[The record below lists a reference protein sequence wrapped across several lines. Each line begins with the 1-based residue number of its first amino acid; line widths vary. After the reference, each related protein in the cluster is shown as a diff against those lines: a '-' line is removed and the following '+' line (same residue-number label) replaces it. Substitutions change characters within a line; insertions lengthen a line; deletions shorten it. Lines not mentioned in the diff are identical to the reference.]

1 MNLDR
6 DVVVVVNTVVREG
19 PPQRLARL
27 EPPFGDRPRCAVAEK
42 RMATT
47 TRMAWQA
54 ALLAA
59 TLAASLPHG
68 AVAAQG
74 AVPEIVR
81 AAVDPRPA
89 APGAAPGFAAIAP
102 AGPSPAA
109 LASAHDAGVAV
120 HSILHAAY
128 NAVVGL
134 AYSTL
139 DSFRYFSLK
148 VHEAIYETAYMLGT
162 NTVPVPRK
170 LIEDPVPVIAS
181 VGSSTA
187 AVAKPAEAPAPSQAI
202 VAPPAPPVRPVAL
215 LPAVTASVPPA
226 TEGEAGPI
234 DPGLLANFVY
244 DRGARRPDGSFF
256 VPKPLQ
262 RLFEVRT
269 AAVETADIPTT
280 TKLAGRI
287 VPDPNAHGR
296 VESSLLGR
304 IEPSADGLPVI
315 GDVVHKGQILAYVE
329 PAVGVVDRSQL
340 RREVAQLTTAI
351 RVETENLEILKQ
363 FSFVPFRDG
372 KIYQSEQRLA
382 GLRRERDALL
392 PMLKVRESLV
402 ASTDGVIST
411 STAVPGRIT
420 HPGEMVFDI
429 VNPKLLWIEA
439 SAPDPVTAEAA
450 SHVAVASALTP
461 EGQMMAVSF
470 VGSGLA
476 VQQQST
482 PLLFRIDNPPEGLRV
497 GRPVTVSVQSA
508 SQSTRGILLR
518 RDAITVGSDGIQEV
532 WEQIEPEIFLPHPV
546 RTQAHDG
553 QTVMVLDGL
562 TDGAHVVIRGV
573 NLMAQLQ

>member
-1 MNLDR
+1 MNLGQNLW
-6 DVVVVVNTVVREG
+6 VVVKTVIGEG
-19 PPQRLARL
+19 PLPLRASP
-27 EPPFGDRPRCAVAEK
+27 EPLVGNRTRRAVADK
-42 RMATT
+42 RMAGKTST
-47 TRMAWQA
+47 IWHA
-54 ALLAA
+54 ALLA
-59 TLAASLPHG
+59 T
-68 AVAAQG
+68 
-74 AVPEIVR
+74 
-81 AAVDPRPA
+81 
-89 APGAAPGFAAIAP
+89 
-102 AGPSPAA
+102 A
-109 LASAHDAGVAV
+109 LAVSAPQDAAAATPPASVREAGAMV
-120 HSILHAAY
+120 HTALNSAY
-128 NAVVGL
+128 DVVVGL
-134 AYSTL
+134 AYSTY
-139 DSFRYFSLK
+139 DSFRNFSLK
-148 VHEAIYETAYMLGT
+148 MHEAIYETAYMFGA
-162 NTVPVPRK
+162 NAVPVPRK
-170 LIEDPVPVIAS
+170 PIDDPLPVIAP
-181 VGSSTA
+181 VAGTA
-187 AVAKPAEAPAPSQAI
+187 SAPSKPPAAPAPAPLAAEAPPLPAPST
-202 VAPPAPPVRPVAL
+202 AL
-215 LPAVTASVPPA
+215 PPAVTAAGPPSPE
-226 TEGEAGPI
+226 TGDPGPI

-269 AAVETADIPTT
+269 AAVTTADIPTT
-280 TKLAGRI
+280 AKLAGRI

-304 IEPSADGLPVI
+304 IEPAPDGLPVI
-315 GDVVHKGQILAYVE
+315 GDIVHKGQILAYVE

-382 GLRRERDALL
+382 GLRREREALL
-392 PMLKVRESLV
+392 PMLKVREALI

-411 STAVPGRIT
+411 SAAVPGRIT

-429 VNPKLLWIEA
+429 VNPKQLWIEA

-450 SHVAVASALTP
+450 SHVAAASALTP
-461 EGQMMAVSF
+461 EGQILAVSF

-482 PLLFRIDNPPEGLRV
+482 PLLFRIENPPEGLRV
-497 GRPVTVSVQSA
+497 GRPVTVSVQSGKE
-508 SQSTRGILLR
+508 STRGILLR

-532 WEQIEPEIFLPHPV
+532 WEQVEPEIFLPHPV